1 MKRLPPPREYA
12 RLKFDDKMNVIEE
25 IYRLLRMYA
34 ETERPTT

>member
-12 RLKFDDKMNVIEE
+12 QLTFDQKMDVIEE
-25 IYRLLRMYA
+25 IHRLLRMYA